1 MDWNKWITE
10 LSFLPFITISCIHQ
24 FSIPSILP
32 IALVQNNAL
41 HKSNKSVKTNCWS
54 QRLTATAAETNAV
67 TITYENNNR
76 STVIVVTD
84 RRDITSDGEMKRN
97 RLSASFDPDLLAL
110 WSAAA
115 VSALLAIAG
124 IGAVVRATLLS
135 GSGSGMNLGTGNLG
149 KGGVNFWLNCV
160 ILPLVISCL
169 LKNLRKSGDNYF
181 HIQKETARK
190 IEVCSNKS
198 SSSDAI
204 QIIVLLNDLDS
215 KVIQGQ
221 PPPTPWL

>member
-115 VSALLAIAG
+115 VSAFWPLLALVPLYG
-124 IGAVVRATLLS
+124 PSYYLS
-135 GSGSGMNLGTGNLG
+135 PAAAWTWELGTWERGEL
-149 KGGVNFWLNCV
+149 
-160 ILPLVISCL
+160 IS
-169 LKNLRKSGDNYF
+169 D
-181 HIQKETARK
+181 
-190 IEVCSNKS
+190 
-198 SSSDAI
+198 
-204 QIIVLLNDLDS
+204 
-215 KVIQGQ
+215 
-221 PPPTPWL
+221 